1 MTSANRSGDAP
12 ALEADEVRGL
22 VLSHPVLVI
31 DGGRASRSVP
41 STIVEATSEVPEI
54 LREGAIPA
62 TAIAAAV
69 ADIEPIAGAEMR
81 ARYDQRMMKQERRDP
96 PDVTR

>member
-1 MTSANRSGDAP
+1 
-12 ALEADEVRGL
+12 
-22 VLSHPVLVI
+22 
-31 DGGRASRSVP
+31 
-41 STIVEATSEVPEI
+41 
-54 LREGAIPA
+54 
-62 TAIAAAV
+62 V